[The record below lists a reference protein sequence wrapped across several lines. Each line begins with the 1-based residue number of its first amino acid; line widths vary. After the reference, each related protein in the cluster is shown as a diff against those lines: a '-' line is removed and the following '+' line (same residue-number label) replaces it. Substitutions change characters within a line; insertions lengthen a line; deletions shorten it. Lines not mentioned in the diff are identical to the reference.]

1 MYAHVLIHDQVAR
14 NRTAFYLQQHVERET
29 KTNQLAITHGQLCCW
44 VYCATCFYRS
54 KLPAYHGL
62 IRQSKGK
69 REGKGKRVGVKA
81 FSRIEWTLNTTQAL
95 GLDCVYR

>member
-44 VYCATCFYRS
+44 VYCATCSVCIMALLGSQKERG
-54 KLPAYHGL
+54 KV
-62 IRQSKGK
+62 KGK
-69 REGKGKRVGVKA
+69 EWELKRFPG
-81 FSRIEWTLNTTQAL
+81 LN
-95 GLDCVYR
+95 GL